1 MDWLTGLIGA
11 VSNTFAGY
19 YNSKA
24 EQAQYE
30 ANAARDE
37 ANATRAAIETTFAEE
52 QMRKKG
58 RQDIANLTAS
68 IAENGLIGAAF
79 DKLVEQSIE
88 NAYFDAFNVR
98 NQGLSEFYNYKNSAA
113 ENRFQARSSARMRRA
128 AVSMGIA
135 KAGALALAG
144 AAKYNQQKLGNDTL
158 GKLSVEDGKYIDKVN
173 AARAQWGDIKKSI
186 AGEVK

>member
-24 EQAQYE
+24 QQAQYN
-30 ANAARDE
+30 AQAARDE

-144 AAKYNQQKLGNDTL
+144 AAKYNQQKLGDDTL
-158 GKLSVEDGKYIDKVN
+158 GKIKSGKELEKDNIFAGAVDWGKV
-173 AARAQWGDIKKSI
+173 K
-186 AGEVK
+186 

>member
-11 VSNTFAGY
+11 VTNTFAGY

-24 EQAQYE
+24 QQAQYN
-30 ANAARDE
+30 AQAARDE

-144 AAKYNQQKLGNDTL
+144 AAKYNQQKLGDDTL
-158 GKLSVEDGKYIDKVN
+158 GKIKSGADVEKNNLFAGGIDWGK
-173 AARAQWGDIKKSI
+173 IK
-186 AGEVK
+186 

>member
-11 VSNTFAGY
+11 VTNTFAGY

-24 EQAQYE
+24 QQAQY
-30 ANAARDE
+30 NAQAAQDE

-68 IAENGLIGAAF
+68 IAENGLVGAAF

-113 ENRFQARSSARMRRA
+113 ENRFQARSSARMRRG

-144 AAKYNQQKLGNDTL
+144 AAKYNQQKLADDTL
-158 GKLSVEDGKYIDKVN
+158 GKIKSGAEVEKNNLFAGGIDWGK
-173 AARAQWGDIKKSI
+173 
-186 AGEVK
+186 VK